1 MADPLILRQDGAI
14 LRITLNRPEA
24 GNGATDDMAR
34 ELTRQLKAA
43 GPATRVVILD
53 GNGPDFCIGRASMGT
68 PPAAPQEALQ
78 RRRQSDVIFDTYAAI
93 RTCAAPVI
101 CATQGQ
107 VLGFGCAIAAVADM
121 TIAADTAI
129 FQIPEMEHRIMPT
142 MVMSALVDRATLK
155 GLTYLVYSCAKVSAE
170 RALSFGIVSD
180 VVPAAELKSRV
191 DALAAKILST
201 PPPASAGVK
210 EYLSRA
216 MQMDTQGAV
225 DFARNIHAVINS
237 SSEMKGPKAGGH

>member
-1 MADPLILRQDGAI
+1 MVDPLLVRQDGAI
-14 LRITLNRPEA
+14 LRVTLNRPDA

-34 ELTRQLKAA
+34 ELTRHLNAVTA
-43 GPATRVVILD
+43 STRVVILA
-53 GNGPDFCIGRASMGT
+53 GNGPDFCIGRAQMGT
-68 PPAAPQEALQ
+68 PPAGGMPEALQ
-78 RRRQSDVIFDTYAAI
+78 RRRASDVIFDAYGAI
-93 RTCAAPVI
+93 RNCPAPVI
-101 CATQGQ
+101 CAVQGQ

-129 FQIPEMEHRIMPT
+129 FQIPEMQHRIMPT

-170 RALSFGIVSD
+170 RALSFGLVSD
-180 VVPAAELKSRV
+180 VVPAAELGARV
-191 DALAAKILST
+191 DALAATILQA

-216 MQMDTQGAV
+216 MQMDTPNAV

-237 SSEMKGPKAGGH
+237 SSEMKGKGGGH